1 MVSDPHVFTDLAF
14 VFLAAVVGGS
24 LAWALRQPL
33 ILGYVFGGLLI
44 SPFTPG
50 PSVSDPRSFDLFAEI
65 GVVLLMF
72 SIGLEFSVRDLMRVK
87 WIALLGGPLAVLLFI
102 GMGTGTGVLL
112 GWGVL
117 PSLAVGVVIS
127 VSSTMV
133 LARLL
138 LDRGE
143 LHSHH
148 GRIMMGLSLVED
160 LAAVA
165 LMVLLPSLGEL
176 EPGRFVTIAL
186 ALGKAAL
193 ILVPFLYLM
202 SRVIPPLLNQM
213 ARMRSAELFLL
224 VALAIGLGTA
234 ALTQAVGLSLALGA
248 FLAGLIIS
256 ESDYAH
262 ETLARLLPLRD
273 TFGALFFVTVGGLID
288 PRTVLDN
295 LPVLIVLVVLIVA
308 GKAVLRTGVVWL
320 FGEPLSIAA
329 LVGVGLAQIGEFSFV
344 LVQVARNAGHVGPD
358 IYNAILAAS
367 LLTILINAALMRVSP
382 AWIGRLRLGRGRPR
396 RSRASRARE
405 AGPPSGHV
413 VLCGF
418 GRVGSAIGE
427 AFDSFEQPYVVI
439 EPDAGIIRGL
449 RERGVPCVF
458 GDATRRRV
466 LERAGAAGATL
477 VVVALPEIN
486 RANMVVRNVRIL
498 NRDSPVLVRSHDPA
512 ALDALLRAGAT
523 EIIQPEVEAA
533 ATLIRHA
540 LRRLALPQDRVLAYL
555 DRFHRAMVTGA
566 DTEGSGRD
574 HLPQLADVTLGVGAL
589 ADQSLREA
597 RIRERLG
604 VTVVAVTHGNGGT
617 TVNPSAETVL
627 RSGDRVRVFGLPEQ
641 IAAFQREA
649 TPEG

>member
-1 MVSDPHVFTDLAF
+1 MVSHPQVFGDLSF

-102 GMGTGTGVLL
+102 AMGTGTGVLL

-176 EPGRFVTIAL
+176 EPGRFVAIAL

-193 ILVPFLYLM
+193 ILIPFLYLV
-202 SRVIPPLLNQM
+202 SRVVPPVLNRM

-295 LPVLIVLVVLIVA
+295 LPLLAVLVGLIVV
-308 GKAVLRTGVVWL
+308 GKAVIRAGVVWL
-320 FGEPLSIAA
+320 FGEPLSTAA

-344 LVQVARNAGHVGPD
+344 LVQVARDAGHVGHD
-358 IYNAILAAS
+358 IYSAILAAS
-367 LLTILINAALMRVSP
+367 LLTILINAALMRVGP
-382 AWIGRLRLGRGRPR
+382 GWIGRLRLGRGGFR
-396 RSRASRARE
+396 RARVSDG
-405 AGPPSGHV
+405 GPPANHV

-427 AFDSFEQPYVVI
+427 AFDSFKQPYIVI

-466 LERAGAAGATL
+466 LERAGTAGATL
-477 VVVALPEIN
+477 VVVALPEID
-486 RANMVVRNVRIL
+486 RANMVVRNVRTL
-498 NRDSPVLVRSHDPA
+498 NQDAPVLVRSHDPS

-555 DRFHRAMVTGA
+555 DRFHRAMVLGA
-566 DTEGSGRD
+566 AADVSTRD
-574 HLPQLADVTLGVGAL
+574 HLPQLADISLGAGAL

-604 VTVVAVTHGNGGT
+604 VTVVAITHAEGDPV
-617 TVNPSAETVL
+617 VNPSAETIL
-627 RSGDRVRVFGLPEQ
+627 RAGDRVRVFGLPEQ
-641 IAAFQREA
+641 IAAFRGEA
-649 TPEG
+649 TARA

>member
-186 ALGKAAL
+186 ALGKAGL
-193 ILVPFLYLM
+193 ILVPFLYLV

-295 LPVLIVLVVLIVA
+295 LPVLIVLVALIVA

-396 RSRASRARE
+396 RSRARE

-477 VVVALPEIN
+477 VVVAIPEIN

-555 DRFHRAMVTGA
+555 DRFHQAMVTGA
-566 DTEGSGRD
+566 DTEASGRD
-574 HLPQLADVTLGVGAL
+574 HLPQLAEVTLGVGAL

-604 VTVVAVTHGNGGT
+604 VTVVAVTHGDGGT

-641 IAAFQREA
+641 IVAFRREA
-649 TPEG
+649 TPED

>member
-1 MVSDPHVFTDLAF
+1 MVSDPNVFSDLAY

-24 LAWALRQPL
+24 AAWALRQPL

-72 SIGLEFSVRDLMRVK
+72 SIGLEFSVRDLLRIK
-87 WIALLGGPLAVLLFI
+87 WVALLGGPLGVLLFVA
-102 GMGTGTGVLL
+102 MGTASGVLM

-117 PSLAVGVVIS
+117 TGLVVGMVIS

-143 LHSHH
+143 LHSRH
-148 GRIMMGLSLVED
+148 GRVMMAISLVED

-165 LMVLLPSLGEL
+165 LMVLLPTLGQL
-176 EPGRFVTIAL
+176 GPGRFLAIGV

-193 ILVPFLYLM
+193 ILLPFLYLV
-202 SRVIPPLLNQM
+202 SRVIPPLMAQI

-224 VALAIGLGTA
+224 VTLAIGLGTA

-273 TFGALFFVTVGGLID
+273 TFGALFFVTIGGLID

-295 LPVLIVLVVLIVA
+295 LTLLGVIVLLVVV
-308 GKAVLRTGVVWL
+308 GKAAIRTAVVWL
-320 FGEPLSIAA
+320 FGQPLPTAI
-329 LVGVGLAQIGEFSFV
+329 LVGLGLAQIGEFSFV
-344 LVQVARNAGHVGPD
+344 LVQVARNAGHVDAGV
-358 IYNAILAAS
+358 YNAILAAS
-367 LLTILINAALMRVSP
+367 LLTILVNAALVR
-382 AWIGRLRLGRGRPR
+382 IGPGWLGGLRLWL
-396 RSRASRARE
+396 RAKSA
-405 AGPPSGHV
+405 PPPAAETPAAPPTQHV

-427 AFDSFEQPYVVI
+427 ALDSFQLRYVVI
-439 EPDAGIIRGL
+439 ETDADIIRGL
-449 RERGVPCVF
+449 RERDVPCVF

-466 LERAGAAGATL
+466 LERAGAAHASL
-477 VVVALPEIN
+477 VLVALPEID
-486 RANMVVRNVRIL
+486 RANLVVQNVRRL
-498 NRDSPVLVRSHDPA
+498 NRESPVLVRAHDPN
-512 ALDALLRAGAT
+512 ALEALTRAGAT
-523 EIIQPEVEAA
+523 EVIQPEVEAA

-540 LRRLALPQDRVLAYL
+540 LRRLALPQERVLAYL
-555 DRFHRAMVTGA
+555 ERYHRAMLLEAEAGA
-566 DTEGSGRD
+566 PSRD
-574 HLPQLADVTLGVGAL
+574 HLPQIADLTLGPGTL

-604 VTVVAVTHGNGGT
+604 VTIVAVTRPAGPVV
-617 TVNPSAETVL
+617 VNPSADTIL
-627 RSGDRVRVFGLPEQ
+627 RAGDRVRVFGLPEQ
-641 IAAFQREA
+641 IDAFRDEA
-649 TPEG
+649 EAG

>member
-72 SIGLEFSVRDLMRVK
+72 SIGLEFSVRALLRVK

-102 GMGTGTGVLL
+102 GMGTGAGVLL

-176 EPGRFVTIAL
+176 EPGRFVAIAL

-193 ILVPFLYLM
+193 ILIPFLYLV

-224 VALAIGLGTA
+224 GAPAVGLGTA

-262 ETLARLLPLRD
+262 ETLARLLPLREV
-273 TFGALFFVTVGGLID
+273 FGALFFVTVGALID
-288 PRTVLDN
+288 PR
-295 LPVLIVLVVLIVA
+295 VLVHSLPTLVAIVFIVVV
-308 GKAVLRTGVVWL
+308 GKALVRTAIVRL
-320 FGEPLSIAA
+320 FGESWANA
-329 LVGVGLAQIGEFSFV
+329 VLVGIGLAQIGEFSFV
-344 LVQVARNAGHVGPD
+344 LVQVARTAGHVGD
-358 IYNAILAAS
+358 EIYNATLAAS
-367 LLTILINAALMRVSP
+367 LFTILLNAL
-382 AWIGRLRLGRGRPR
+382 LT
-396 RSRASRARE
+396 RE
-405 AGPPSGHV
+405 AP
-413 VLCGF
+413 
-418 GRVGSAIGE
+418 RW
-427 AFDSFEQPYVVI
+427 
-439 EPDAGIIRGL
+439 
-449 RERGVPCVF
+449 
-458 GDATRRRV
+458 
-466 LERAGAAGATL
+466 
-477 VVVALPEIN
+477 
-486 RANMVVRNVRIL
+486 
-498 NRDSPVLVRSHDPA
+498 
-512 ALDALLRAGAT
+512 LLRA
-523 EIIQPEVEAA
+523 QVAA
-533 ATLIRHA
+533 AE
-540 LRRLALPQDRVLAYL
+540 PQGLGRP
-555 DRFHRAMVTGA
+555 
-566 DTEGSGRD
+566 TEGVRG
-574 HLPQLADVTLGVGAL
+574 HGV
-589 ADQSLREA
+589 
-597 RIRERLG
+597 
-604 VTVVAVTHGNGGT
+604 
-617 TVNPSAETVL
+617 
-627 RSGDRVRVFGLPEQ
+627 
-641 IAAFQREA
+641 
-649 TPEG
+649 

>member
-1 MVSDPHVFTDLAF
+1 MVSDPQVFGDLAF

-102 GMGTGTGVLL
+102 AMGTGTGVLL

-117 PSLAVGVVIS
+117 PSLVVGVVIS
-127 VSSTMV
+127 VCSTMV

-176 EPGRFVTIAL
+176 EPGRFVAIAL
-186 ALGKAAL
+186 ALGKAAIIL
-193 ILVPFLYLM
+193 IPFLYLV
-202 SRVIPPLLNQM
+202 SRVVPPVLNRM

-273 TFGALFFVTVGGLID
+273 TFGALFFVTVGGLLD
-288 PRTVLDN
+288 PRSVLDN
-295 LPVLIVLVVLIVA
+295 LAVLAVLVVLIVV
-308 GKAVLRTGVVWL
+308 GKAVIRAGVVWL

-344 LVQVARNAGHVGPD
+344 LVQVARDAGHVGHD
-358 IYNAILAAS
+358 IYSAILAAS
-367 LLTILINAALMRVSP
+367 LLTILINAALMRVGP
-382 AWIGRLRLGRGRPR
+382 GWIGRLRLGRGGFR
-396 RSRASRARE
+396 RARAAD
-405 AGPPSGHV
+405 AGPPANHV

-427 AFDSFEQPYVVI
+427 AFDSFKQPYIVI

-466 LERAGAAGATL
+466 LERAGTRLDRLPWGRFHTL
-477 VVVALPEIN
+477 VVVALPRSIAPTWWYGTCG
-486 RANMVVRNVRIL
+486 RSTRTRPSSCAPTTPPPSTRCSARGPP
-498 NRDSPVLVRSHDPA
+498 RSFSPRWKP
-512 ALDALLRAGAT
+512 
-523 EIIQPEVEAA
+523 P
-533 ATLIRHA
+533 
-540 LRRLALPQDRVLAYL
+540 P
-555 DRFHRAMVTGA
+555 
-566 DTEGSGRD
+566 
-574 HLPQLADVTLGVGAL
+574 P
-589 ADQSLREA
+589 
-597 RIRERLG
+597 
-604 VTVVAVTHGNGGT
+604 
-617 TVNPSAETVL
+617 
-627 RSGDRVRVFGLPEQ
+627 
-641 IAAFQREA
+641 
-649 TPEG
+649 

>member
-1 MVSDPHVFTDLAF
+1 MVSDPQVFSDLAF

-102 GMGTGTGVLL
+102 AMGTGTGVLL

-117 PSLAVGVVIS
+117 SSLAVGVVIS

-176 EPGRFVTIAL
+176 EPGRFVAIAL
-186 ALGKAAL
+186 ALGKAAIIL
-193 ILVPFLYLM
+193 IPFLYLV
-202 SRVIPPLLNQM
+202 SRVVPPVLNRM

-288 PRTVLDN
+288 PRSVLDN
-295 LPVLIVLVVLIVA
+295 LAVLAVLVVLIVV
-308 GKAVLRTGVVWL
+308 GKAVIRAGVVWL

-344 LVQVARNAGHVGPD
+344 LVQVARDAGHVGHD
-358 IYNAILAAS
+358 IYSAILAAS
-367 LLTILINAALMRVSP
+367 LLTILINAALMRVGP
-382 AWIGRLRLGRGRPR
+382 GWIGRLRLGRGGFR
-396 RSRASRARE
+396 RARAAD
-405 AGPPSGHV
+405 AGPPANHV

-427 AFDSFEQPYVVI
+427 AFDSFKQPYIVI

-466 LERAGAAGATL
+466 LERAGTAGATL
-477 VVVALPEIN
+477 VVVALPEID
-486 RANMVVRNVRIL
+486 RANMVVRNVRTL
-498 NRDSPVLVRSHDPA
+498 NQDAPVLVRSHDPA

-555 DRFHRAMVTGA
+555 DRFHRAMVLGA
-566 DTEGSGRD
+566 AADVSTRD
-574 HLPQLADVTLGVGAL
+574 HLPQLADISLGPGAL

-604 VTVVAVTHGNGGT
+604 VTVVAITHAEGD
-617 TVNPSAETVL
+617 TVMNPSAETTL
-627 RSGDRVRVFGLPEQ
+627 RAGDRVRVFGLPEQ
-641 IAAFQREA
+641 IAAFRSEA
-649 TPEG
+649 AARA

>member
-1 MVSDPHVFTDLAF
+1 MVSDPNVFGDLAF
-14 VFLAAVVGGS
+14 VFLAAVVGGAA
-24 LAWALRQPL
+24 AWALRQPL

-72 SIGLEFSVRDLMRVK
+72 SIGLEFSVRDLLRVK
-87 WIALLGGPLAVLLFI
+87 WVALLGGPLGVLLFI
-102 GMGTGTGVLL
+102 AMGTAAGVLM
-112 GWGVL
+112 GWGALTGLV
-117 PSLAVGVVIS
+117 VGMVIS

-143 LHSHH
+143 LHSRH
-148 GRIMMGLSLVED
+148 GRVMMALSLVED

-165 LMVLLPSLGEL
+165 LMVLLPTLGQL
-176 EPGRFVTIAL
+176 GPGRLLAIGA
-186 ALGKAAL
+186 ALGKAVL
-193 ILVPFLYLM
+193 ILLPFLYLVA
-202 SRVIPPLLNQM
+202 RVIPPLMTQL
-213 ARMRSAELFLL
+213 ARMRSPELFLL
-224 VALAIGLGTA
+224 VILAIGLGTA

-273 TFGALFFVTVGGLID
+273 MFGALFFVTIGGLID

-295 LPVLIVLVVLIVA
+295 LPLLGVIVFLVVV
-308 GKAVLRTGVVWL
+308 GKAVIRTAVVWV
-320 FGEPLSIAA
+320 FGQPLPTAL

-344 LVQVARNAGHVGPD
+344 LVQVARDAGHVD
-358 IYNAILAAS
+358 AEVYNAILAAS
-367 LLTILINAALMRVSP
+367 LLTILVNAALVRIGP
-382 AWIGRLRLGRGRPR
+382 GWLGRLRLWL
-396 RSRASRARE
+396 RARPAAARPAE
-405 AGPPSGHV
+405 PPPAPPTQHV

-427 AFDSFEQPYVVI
+427 ALDSFELPYVVI
-439 EPDAGIIRGL
+439 ETDADIIRGL
-449 RERGVPCVF
+449 RERKVPCVF

-466 LERAGAAGATL
+466 LERAGAAHASL
-477 VVVALPEIN
+477 VLVALPEID
-486 RANMVVRNVRIL
+486 RANLVVQNVRRL
-498 NRDSPVLVRSHDPA
+498 NRESPVLVRAHDPN
-512 ALDALLRAGAT
+512 ALDALTRAGAT
-523 EIIQPEVEAA
+523 EVIQPEVEAA

-540 LRRLALPQDRVLAYL
+540 LRRLALPQERILAYL
-555 DRFHRAMVTGA
+555 ERFHRAMLLEAEAGTP
-566 DTEGSGRD
+566 SLD
-574 HLPQLADVTLGVGAL
+574 HLPQIADLVLGPGAL

-604 VTVVAVTHGNGGT
+604 VTIVAVTRPQGPVV
-617 TVNPSAETVL
+617 VNPSAETIL
-627 RSGDRVRVFGLPEQ
+627 RAGDRVRVFGLPEQ
-641 IAAFQREA
+641 IEAFRDEA
-649 TPEG
+649 EAG

>member
-1 MVSDPHVFTDLAF
+1 MVSDPNVFTDLAF

-72 SIGLEFSVRDLMRVK
+72 SIGLEFSVRDLMRIK

-102 GMGTGTGVLL
+102 VLGTGTGVLL
-112 GWGVL
+112 GWGMV

-160 LAAVA
+160 LAAVV
-165 LMVLLPSLGEL
+165 LMVLLPKLGEL
-176 EPGRFVTIAL
+176 EPGRLVAIAL
-186 ALGKAAL
+186 ALGWAAL
-193 ILVPFLYLM
+193 ILIPFLYLV

-295 LPVLIVLVVLIVA
+295 LTVLVMLVLLIV
-308 GKAVLRTGVVWL
+308 
-320 FGEPLSIAA
+320 
-329 LVGVGLAQIGEFSFV
+329 VG
-344 LVQVARNAGHVGPD
+344 
-358 IYNAILAAS
+358 
-367 LLTILINAALMRVSP
+367 
-382 AWIGRLRLGRGRPR
+382 
-396 RSRASRARE
+396 
-405 AGPPSGHV
+405 
-413 VLCGF
+413 
-418 GRVGSAIGE
+418 
-427 AFDSFEQPYVVI
+427 
-439 EPDAGIIRGL
+439 
-449 RERGVPCVF
+449 
-458 GDATRRRV
+458 
-466 LERAGAAGATL
+466 
-477 VVVALPEIN
+477 
-486 RANMVVRNVRIL
+486 
-498 NRDSPVLVRSHDPA
+498 
-512 ALDALLRAGAT
+512 
-523 EIIQPEVEAA
+523 
-533 ATLIRHA
+533 
-540 LRRLALPQDRVLAYL
+540 
-555 DRFHRAMVTGA
+555 
-566 DTEGSGRD
+566 
-574 HLPQLADVTLGVGAL
+574 
-589 ADQSLREA
+589 
-597 RIRERLG
+597 
-604 VTVVAVTHGNGGT
+604 
-617 TVNPSAETVL
+617 
-627 RSGDRVRVFGLPEQ
+627 
-641 IAAFQREA
+641 
-649 TPEG
+649 

>member
-186 ALGKAAL
+186 ALGKAGL
-193 ILVPFLYLM
+193 ILVPFLYLV

-295 LPVLIVLVVLIVA
+295 LPVLIVLVALIVA

-396 RSRASRARE
+396 RSRARE

-486 RANMVVRNVRIL
+486 RASMVVRNVRIL

-555 DRFHRAMVTGA
+555 DRFHQAMVTGA
-566 DTEGSGRD
+566 DTEASGRD
-574 HLPQLADVTLGVGAL
+574 HLPQLAEVTLGVGAL

-604 VTVVAVTHGNGGT
+604 VTVVAVTHGDGGT

-641 IAAFQREA
+641 IVAFRREA
-649 TPEG
+649 TPED

>member
-186 ALGKAAL
+186 ALGKAGV
-193 ILVPFLYLM
+193 ILVPFLYLV

-295 LPVLIVLVVLIVA
+295 LPVLIVLVALIVA

-396 RSRASRARE
+396 RSRARE

-477 VVVALPEIN
+477 VVVAIPEIN
-486 RANMVVRNVRIL
+486 RASMVVRNVRIL

-555 DRFHRAMVTGA
+555 DRFHQAMVTGA
-566 DTEGSGRD
+566 DTEASSRD

-604 VTVVAVTHGNGGT
+604 VTVVAVTHGDGGT

-641 IAAFQREA
+641 IAAFRREA

>member
-138 LDRGE
+138 LDRVE

-148 GRIMMGLSLVED
+148 GRIMMGLSLGED

-186 ALGKAAL
+186 ALGKAGL
-193 ILVPFLYLM
+193 ILVPFLYLV

-295 LPVLIVLVVLIVA
+295 LPVLIVLVALIVA
-308 GKAVLRTGVVWL
+308 GKAVLRTAVVWL

-396 RSRASRARE
+396 RSRARE

-477 VVVALPEIN
+477 VVVAIPEIN

-555 DRFHRAMVTGA
+555 DRFHQAMVTGA
-566 DTEGSGRD
+566 DTEASSRD
-574 HLPQLADVTLGVGAL
+574 HLPQLAEVTLGVGAL

-604 VTVVAVTHGNGGT
+604 VTVVAVTHGDGGT
-617 TVNPSAETVL
+617 TVNPSAE
-627 RSGDRVRVFGLPEQ
+627 
-641 IAAFQREA
+641 
-649 TPEG
+649 

>member
-186 ALGKAAL
+186 ALGKAGL
-193 ILVPFLYLM
+193 ILVPFLYLV

-295 LPVLIVLVVLIVA
+295 LPVLIVLVALIVA

-396 RSRASRARE
+396 RSRARE

-477 VVVALPEIN
+477 VVVAIPEIN

-555 DRFHRAMVTGA
+555 DRFHQAMVTGA
-566 DTEGSGRD
+566 DTEASSRD
-574 HLPQLADVTLGVGAL
+574 HLPQLAEVTLGVGVL

-604 VTVVAVTHGNGGT
+604 VTVVAVTHGDGGT

-641 IAAFQREA
+641 IVAFRREA
-649 TPEG
+649 TPED

>member
-1 MVSDPHVFTDLAF
+1 MVSHPQVFGDLSF

-102 GMGTGTGVLL
+102 AMGTGTGVLL

-176 EPGRFVTIAL
+176 EPGRFVAIAL
-186 ALGKAAL
+186 ALGKAAIIL
-193 ILVPFLYLM
+193 IPFLYLV
-202 SRVIPPLLNQM
+202 SRVVPPVLNRM

-295 LPVLIVLVVLIVA
+295 LPLLAVLVLLIVV
-308 GKAVLRTGVVWL
+308 GKAVIRAGVVWL
-320 FGEPLSIAA
+320 FGEPLSTAA

-344 LVQVARNAGHVGPD
+344 LVQVARDAGHVGHD
-358 IYNAILAAS
+358 IYSAILAAS
-367 LLTILINAALMRVSP
+367 LLTILINAALMRVGP
-382 AWIGRLRLGRGRPR
+382 GWIGRLRLGRGGFR
-396 RSRASRARE
+396 RARASDG
-405 AGPPSGHV
+405 GPSANHV

-427 AFDSFEQPYVVI
+427 AFDSFKQPYIVI

-466 LERAGAAGATL
+466 LERAGTAGATL
-477 VVVALPEIN
+477 VVVALPEID
-486 RANMVVRNVRIL
+486 RANMVVRNVRTL
-498 NRDSPVLVRSHDPA
+498 NRDAPVLVRSHDPA

-555 DRFHRAMVTGA
+555 DRFHRAMVLGA
-566 DTEGSGRD
+566 AADVSTRD
-574 HLPQLADVTLGVGAL
+574 HLPQLADISLGPGAL

-604 VTVVAVTHGNGGT
+604 VTVVAITHAEGDT
-617 TVNPSAETVL
+617 VVNPSAETIL
-627 RSGDRVRVFGLPEQ
+627 RAGDRVRVFGLPEQ
-641 IAAFQREA
+641 IAAFRGEA
-649 TPEG
+649 AARA

>member
-1 MVSDPHVFTDLAF
+1 MVSDPQVFSDLAF

-102 GMGTGTGVLL
+102 AMGTGTGVLL
-112 GWGVL
+112 DWGVL

-176 EPGRFVTIAL
+176 EPGRFVAIAL

-193 ILVPFLYLM
+193 ILIPFLYLV
-202 SRVIPPLLNQM
+202 SRVVPPVLNRM

-288 PRTVLDN
+288 PRSVLDN
-295 LPVLIVLVVLIVA
+295 LVVLAVLVVLIVV
-308 GKAVLRTGVVWL
+308 GKAVIRAGVVWL
-320 FGEPLSIAA
+320 FGEPLSTAA

-344 LVQVARNAGHVGPD
+344 LVQVARDAGHVGHD
-358 IYNAILAAS
+358 IYSAILAAS
-367 LLTILINAALMRVSP
+367 LLTILINAALMRVGP
-382 AWIGRLRLGRGRPR
+382 GWIGRLRLGRGGFR
-396 RSRASRARE
+396 RARVSDG
-405 AGPPSGHV
+405 GPPANHV

-427 AFDSFEQPYVVI
+427 AFDSFKQPYIVI

-466 LERAGAAGATL
+466 LERAGTAGATL
-477 VVVALPEIN
+477 VVVALPEID
-486 RANMVVRNVRIL
+486 RANMVVRNVRTL
-498 NRDSPVLVRSHDPA
+498 TRDAPVLVRSHDPS

-555 DRFHRAMVTGA
+555 DRFHRAMVLGA
-566 DTEGSGRD
+566 TADVATRD
-574 HLPQLADVTLGVGAL
+574 HLPQLADISLGPGAL

-604 VTVVAVTHGNGGT
+604 VTVVAITHAEGDT
-617 TVNPSAETVL
+617 VVNPSAETIL
-627 RSGDRVRVFGLPEQ
+627 RAGDRVRVFGLPEQ
-641 IAAFQREA
+641 IAAFRSEA
-649 TPEG
+649 AARA

>member
-1 MVSDPHVFTDLAF
+1 MVSDPQVFGDLAF

-102 GMGTGTGVLL
+102 AMGTGTGVLL

-176 EPGRFVTIAL
+176 EPGRFVAIAL
-186 ALGKAAL
+186 ALGKAAIIL
-193 ILVPFLYLM
+193 IPFLYLV
-202 SRVIPPLLNQM
+202 SRVVPPVLNRM

-288 PRTVLDN
+288 PRSVLDN
-295 LPVLIVLVVLIVA
+295 LAVLAVLVVLIVV
-308 GKAVLRTGVVWL
+308 GKAVIRAGVVWL

-344 LVQVARNAGHVGPD
+344 LVQVARDAGHVGHD
-358 IYNAILAAS
+358 IYSAILAAS
-367 LLTILINAALMRVSP
+367 LLTILINAALMRVGP
-382 AWIGRLRLGRGRPR
+382 GWIGRLRLGRGGFR
-396 RSRASRARE
+396 RARAAD
-405 AGPPSGHV
+405 AGPPANHV

-427 AFDSFEQPYVVI
+427 AFDSFKQPYIVI

-466 LERAGAAGATL
+466 LERAGTAGATL
-477 VVVALPEIN
+477 VVVALPEID
-486 RANMVVRNVRIL
+486 RANMVVRNVRTL
-498 NRDSPVLVRSHDPA
+498 NQDAPVLVRSHDPA

-555 DRFHRAMVTGA
+555 DRFHRAMVLGA
-566 DTEGSGRD
+566 AADVSTRD
-574 HLPQLADVTLGVGAL
+574 HLPQLADISLGPGAL

-604 VTVVAVTHGNGGT
+604 VTVVAITHAEGDT
-617 TVNPSAETVL
+617 VVNPSAETTL
-627 RSGDRVRVFGLPEQ
+627 RAGDRVRVFGLPEQ
-641 IAAFQREA
+641 IAAFRSEA
-649 TPEG
+649 AARA

>member
-1 MVSDPHVFTDLAF
+1 MVSDPQVFSDLAF

-102 GMGTGTGVLL
+102 AMGTGTGVLL

-176 EPGRFVTIAL
+176 EPGRFVAIAL
-186 ALGKAAL
+186 ALGKAAIIL
-193 ILVPFLYLM
+193 IPFLYLV
-202 SRVIPPLLNQM
+202 SRVVPPVLNRM

-288 PRTVLDN
+288 PRSVLDN
-295 LPVLIVLVVLIVA
+295 LAVLAVLVVLIVV
-308 GKAVLRTGVVWL
+308 GKAVIRAGVVWL

-344 LVQVARNAGHVGPD
+344 LVQVARDAGHVGHD
-358 IYNAILAAS
+358 IYSAILAAS
-367 LLTILINAALMRVSP
+367 LLTILINAALMRVGP
-382 AWIGRLRLGRGRPR
+382 GWIGRLRLGRGGFR
-396 RSRASRARE
+396 RARAAD
-405 AGPPSGHV
+405 AGPPANHV

-427 AFDSFEQPYVVI
+427 AFDSFKQPYIVI

-466 LERAGAAGATL
+466 LERAGTAGATL
-477 VVVALPEIN
+477 VVVALPEID
-486 RANMVVRNVRIL
+486 RANMVVRNVRTL
-498 NRDSPVLVRSHDPA
+498 NQDAPVLVRSHDPA

-555 DRFHRAMVTGA
+555 DRFHRAMVLGA
-566 DTEGSGRD
+566 AADVSTRD
-574 HLPQLADVTLGVGAL
+574 HLPQLADISLGPGAL

-604 VTVVAVTHGNGGT
+604 VTVVAITHAEGDT
-617 TVNPSAETVL
+617 VVNPSAETTL
-627 RSGDRVRVFGLPEQ
+627 RAGDRVRVFGLPEQ
-641 IAAFQREA
+641 IAAFRSEA
-649 TPEG
+649 AARA

>member
-186 ALGKAAL
+186 ALGKAGL
-193 ILVPFLYLM
+193 ILVPFLYLV

-295 LPVLIVLVVLIVA
+295 LPVLIVLVALIVA
-308 GKAVLRTGVVWL
+308 GKAVLRTAVVWL

-396 RSRASRARE
+396 RSRARE

-486 RANMVVRNVRIL
+486 RASMVVRNVRIL

-555 DRFHRAMVTGA
+555 DRFHQAMVTGA
-566 DTEGSGRD
+566 DTEASSRD
-574 HLPQLADVTLGVGAL
+574 HLPQLAEVTLGVGAL

-604 VTVVAVTHGNGGT
+604 VTVVAVTHGDGGT

-641 IAAFQREA
+641 IVAFRREA
-649 TPEG
+649 TPED